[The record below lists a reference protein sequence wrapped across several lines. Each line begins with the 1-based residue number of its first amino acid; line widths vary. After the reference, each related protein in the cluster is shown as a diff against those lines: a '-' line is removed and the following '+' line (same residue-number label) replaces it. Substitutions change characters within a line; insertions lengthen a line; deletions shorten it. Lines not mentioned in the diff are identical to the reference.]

1 MKAQRFFL
9 RTILLCLGL
18 AAMAILPA
26 SAAAQ
31 VRMMPLGNSLTDGD
45 GSSNGGGYRFHLYS
59 ALNNANLEFDFVG
72 SLQGGTGFPDT
83 NHEGHGGF
91 RADQLDVQTYLTN
104 NPADVVFLEIG
115 TNDISIGESA
125 AQVKSD
131 IEAAVDAIHNFD
143 AKIEIYLG
151 TLIPR
156 KDDNAKQAVTD
167 ALNASLPGLVSAK
180 SSAGYRIFL
189 VDHAALFKANSNWK
203 TELMSDD
210 LHPNDAGYGLMAQE
224 WFTSY
229 VTNTGSNVTQFS
241 DDFNSGVLSTAW
253 AAHPGYKVENGE
265 LRNTS
270 STDAFDQ
277 FIAAP
282 TVITNA
288 NVVEF
293 KYGTQ
298 SDFIG
303 RAYTGAALML
313 DAAST
318 TASGY
323 LIFHNSE
330 FKLVRLYTVENGI
343 PKVKVDE
350 ADTQAPDPDTG
361 DTFRV
366 EWNTDSDGHHFCVY
380 INGVRDAC
388 LNDAN
393 KLQGN
398 AAKLYAGVMING
410 NSNNAI
416 DDFYTAKVTDSTPPA
431 AVTDIKVSEVA
442 ALAMTLEWT
451 APGDDGNTGTARSYQ
466 LRYSTSP
473 ISSNNFNN
481 ATPAPNLPPPAPA
494 GTKQSFAIGGL
505 NSRTTY
511 YFALKTTDEFGNV
524 SELSNVA
531 SAATPALN
539 SFTDNFNRTGP
550 ELGSQWS
557 TTPDMKIV
565 KGTVQNKAADDIWS
579 AAIYKAVKNPIAV
592 SFRWGPHVTAY
603 GTNWCGLLVMANGT
617 NTSTVDGYMVQRY
630 DEGGKTRL
638 WRLANGK
645 FVGVIDEGNSFAPDP
660 KAGSEMKVVMRSDA
674 SGHHFDVYID
684 DVFDRSLTDPQKVE
698 GNASPVYAG
707 FYVESTLDSLN
718 AIDSF
723 TAGVLPAAPGA
734 LVKESGDNQTKPVGQ
749 QLPQP
754 LVVTLLDKLG
764 NPMPG
769 QIVNFV
775 VAAGSAT
782 VNNPPAADE
791 HIRLEAEH
799 AQITLPI
806 ETRND
811 PEAANGKFIVY
822 PVGRN
827 EDASAAFT
835 FAITRSGDY
844 RIWTRSAKT
853 GSQPGSWSI
862 SVDGKPDFVYDVF
875 QGTTNGSWTWDLLS
889 DRGNGGST
897 VPQFDPKVINFSA
910 GTHTIEFKARWEDTK
925 LDKILITNDS
935 GYIPN
940 GKEEVGY
947 LTDASGVASA
957 KVTLGATIG
966 NVQIN
971 AVHGNLPPAIFTAT
985 ATVGLPDS
993 LVLAGGSGQSGP
1005 AGKALAQPLKVK
1017 VTDSFGNPVAN
1028 KQVSWFVSQG
1038 NGQLENY
1045 LSISD
1050 TNGMAATNFTPG
1062 NRSAV
1067 NKILALA
1074 TYANKAVE
1082 FSVTTSSGVAEAMN
1096 VISGNNQTG
1105 TVGAKLSA
1113 PLVVKMVDAAN
1124 KAVANYPVDITVTRG
1139 GGSISPSN
1147 PVRNGGFETA
1157 SSNLPANWNFE
1168 NGPAASE
1175 VALSNDVHSGA
1186 KSLQINST
1194 RGGVGVSQNLT
1205 LAENTSYS
1213 FSFWIKVKRGTARV
1227 TVRTNDAGG
1236 NLVEKEIDVNLAAS
1250 DSSWQRYMIIAQN
1263 GAAGARQLFFKTNG
1277 STKFLVDDVK
1287 VLPNTGSDGQLA
1299 FAWTL
1304 GDTAMAQKVVVNDGA
1319 VIDPA
1324 LRDGTLKGF
1333 PFTFAATAKA
1343 GAPKTLAAVSGD
1355 GQIGS
1360 AGQLLRA
1367 PFVVKV
1373 TDNFGNGIE
1382 KINVTFTA
1390 AVGNGNFNGQP
1401 ALIVLTDSTGSAKA
1415 VLTMG
1420 QTAGATNTAVATAQ
1434 GLAGVSATFNAIA
1447 AIPSQAQKA
1456 AGATQGSAGYPVG
1469 TPLTVRVTDNS
1480 GNRIGGFPVVF
1491 TVQEG
1496 SGKIDGQ
1503 TTATIATD
1511 IDGEAKAFLVL
1522 GPNPGAQNKVL
1533 ATATNNGQPL
1543 QGSGINFSVTAAKL
1557 KDLLLASGNE
1567 QTGLAGEPLPKTLK
1581 AKIQD
1586 ELGNGIKSQNVTF
1599 IVVAGN
1605 GKLGGNV
1612 STKTIQTDSLGIA
1625 AATLTLGPKPGQNNN
1640 QVRAETSP
1648 ALNGSPLL
1656 FVASA
1661 KVGPPAALKEISGDS
1676 LSGVAGNPLPA
1687 PFVTQ
1692 VTDKNG
1698 NALPDIPVIFTVK
1711 SGGGSFNGVTK
1722 DTVKTDANGH
1732 AQITLTAGGTV
1743 GRYNNVVEARAF
1755 NGSLELTNSP
1765 IIFVASSTL
1774 SNARAMTL
1782 QSGNRQFG
1790 KAGAP
1795 LANALV
1801 VKVVDRSNNVVA
1813 THPVNFRVVAGGGVF
1828 ANGKPDTT
1836 VNTNA
1841 SGLARAVLTLGGLVQ
1856 PDSQIVFAS
1865 SNDGVDQL
1873 QNSPIGFIAYASP
1886 GLPSGATSYVEA
1898 TSPVPADGASQT
1910 TIKVFVRDPFGNP
1923 VSNVAVTIQISGESQ
1938 TFPTVNTDA
1947 QGKAEFKFA
1956 TTRAGSKTI
1965 SLKINGEIVGRSA
1978 GVLFTPLAAEQ
1989 LNMVSGQAQT
1999 GNVNTALPKSLAVN
2013 VFDKFNNGVPNHPV
2027 EFVIE
2032 AGNGRL
2038 LRQSPILTDS
2048 TGVASVTYVLG
2059 LTPGENRIRA
2069 ASNGLANSPITF
2081 VATATNASA
2090 ANLEYVGGNNQQ
2102 ATAGQIL
2109 PQPLVVKVTDANK
2122 RAVYSIAVN
2131 FAVNFGGGNVD
2142 GRGSVTMRTDEY
2154 GEARV
2159 TWQLGATAGV
2169 NTVRASVAGLT
2180 GSPIDFQA
2188 IAASGTA
2195 TTLAAFSGDGAS
2207 GQVNQELATPLTARV
2222 TDANGNG
2229 ADGVHVFFELI
2240 QGSGTLSGGVG
2251 TAATRDVTT
2260 ANGGFAATKIIL
2272 GPEVGPRRIRL
2283 TALNAGG
2290 ASLRGSP
2297 LTFTVYGRAGAV
2309 KTLAAVSRTNNQ
2321 RGAANKPLNFPLQ
2334 VIAYDNQGNAVEGA
2348 QINFAVTQNTGYFPG
2363 GALNAL
2369 VLTNSKGLAEIEW
2382 TIKGGANKAQAS
2394 AVGLSTPPVAFDAAG
2409 VTNNNFPIFAKI
2421 PNQQKREGERIEFI
2435 VSATDADNEPI
2446 RYGAKNPPLGAV
2458 FDSLGTR
2465 IFTWQTDQ
2473 NSAGQYEVSFLA
2485 FDSRGGV
2492 DEEVVTIDVINRN
2505 QAPVITSRIPVGNH
2519 PGKADTTV
2527 LQPGT
2532 PLRMKM
2538 VAQDPDGDALSYRWY
2553 VNGKF
2558 AGSIFDTFD
2567 FRGELAFNTVEAV
2580 VFDLEDTTRTVWSIK
2595 VPVELAS
2602 FTAQAGDGPGVKL
2615 NWKTGSE
2622 INNAGFNILRSRS
2635 PASRETYAKL
2645 NDKLIPA
2652 NREGSYSFIDA
2663 TADAGARYYYKLEAL
2678 DTRGNITTHGPI
2690 VVDVAAPATFELS
2703 QNYPNPF
2710 WSEATSRFAGNPT
2723 TQIRYQLPQAVQVSL
2738 TIYNMLGQEVR
2749 KLINAQQPAGY
2760 HTAIWDGRDN
2770 SGRLVPTG
2778 VYHYRIQAGNFTMT
2792 KRMLM
2797 AK

>member
-1 MKAQRFFL
+1 MKPQRFFL

-18 AAMAILPA
+18 ATAVAG
-26 SAAAQ
+26 Q
-31 VRMMPLGNSLTDGD
+31 VRIMPLGNSLTDGD
-45 GSSNGGGYRFHLYS
+45 GSSNGGGYRFHLYN
-59 ALNNANLEFDFVG
+59 ALTNANIDFDFVG
-72 SLQGGTGFPDT
+72 ALQGGTGFADT
-83 NHEGHGGF
+83 DHEGHGGF

-104 NPADVVFLEIG
+104 NPADAVFLEIG
-115 TNDISIGESA
+115 TNDISFGESA
-125 AQVKSD
+125 AQVKTD
-131 IEAAVDAIHNFD
+131 IEAVVDAIHNFD

-156 KDDNAKQAVTD
+156 KDDNARQAVTD
-167 ALNASLPGLVSAK
+167 ALNALLPGLVSAK

-189 VDHAALFKANSNWK
+189 VDHAARFKANPNWK

-229 VTNTGSNVTQFS
+229 VTNTGSNVTQFA

-253 AAHPGYKVENGE
+253 AAHPAYKVQSGE

-270 STDAFDQ
+270 STDAFDL

-288 NVVEF
+288 NVLEF
-293 KYGTQ
+293 KFGTQ

-313 DAAST
+313 DAAAT
-318 TASGY
+318 TANGY

-330 FKLVRLYTVENGI
+330 FKKVRLYTVENGI

-350 ADTQAPDPDTG
+350 ADTQAPDPDAG

-366 EWNTDSDGHHFCVY
+366 EWNTDNDGHHFCVY

-398 AAKLYAGVMING
+398 VAKLYAGVMING

-431 AVTDIKVSEVA
+431 AVTDLKVKEVA

-451 APGDDGNTGTARSYQ
+451 APGDDGNTGTARSYT

-473 ISSNNFNN
+473 ISANNFNN
-481 ATPAPNLPPPAPA
+481 ATLAPNLPPPAPA
-494 GTKQSFAIGGL
+494 GTRQSFTIGGL
-505 NSRTTY
+505 NSGTTY

-524 SELSNVA
+524 SALSNVA
-531 SAATPALN
+531 SAATPTLN
-539 SFTDNFNRTGP
+539 LFTDNFNRSGP

-565 KGTVQNKAADDIWS
+565 KGTVQNKAAADIWS
-579 AAIYKAVKNPIAV
+579 AAIYTGVRNPLMV
-592 SFRWGPHVTAY
+592 SFRWGPQATTY
-603 GTNWCGLLVMANGT
+603 GTNWCGLLVMANST
-617 NTSTVDGYMVQRY
+617 NPATVDGYMVQRY
-630 DEGGKTRL
+630 PEGGKTRL
-638 WRLANGK
+638 WRVSNGR
-645 FVGVIDEGNSFAPDP
+645 FAGIVDEGNSFAPAP

-674 SGHHFDVYID
+674 SGHHFEVYIN
-684 DVFDRSLTDPQKVE
+684 DVFDRSLSDKQKLT
-698 GNASPVYAG
+698 GNAGTLYAG
-707 FYVESTLDSLN
+707 FYIESTLDSLN

-723 TAGVLPAAPGA
+723 TAGVLPAAPGV
-734 LVKESGDNQTKPVGQ
+734 LVKQSGDNQTKPVGQ

-775 VAAGSAT
+775 VTAGSAT

-799 AQITLPI
+799 AQITSPI

-811 PEAANGKFIVY
+811 PEAANGKYIVY

-827 EDASAAFT
+827 EDASATFKFT
-835 FAITRSGDY
+835 ITRAGDY
-844 RIWTRSAKT
+844 RVWTRSAKT
-853 GSQPGSWSI
+853 GSQPGSWFISI
-862 SVDGKPDFVYDVF
+862 DGKADFVYDVF
-875 QGTTNGSWTWDLLS
+875 QGTTNGSWTWDLVS
-889 DRGNGGST
+889 ERGNGGPAT
-897 VPQFDPKVINFSA
+897 PQFDPKIITLAA

-935 GYIPN
+935 SYIPN

-947 LTDASGVASA
+947 LTDASGIASA

-966 NVQIN
+966 KVQIN

-985 ATVGLPDS
+985 ATVGAPDS
-993 LVLAGGSGQSGP
+993 LVLVSGAGQSGP
-1005 AGKALAQPLKVK
+1005 AGKVLSQPLKVK

-1028 KQVSWFVSQG
+1028 QQVSWMVSEG

-1045 LSISD
+1045 VSTSD
-1050 TNGMAATNFTPG
+1050 TNGMATTNFTPG
-1062 NRSAV
+1062 NRSTV
-1067 NKILALA
+1067 NKVLALA

-1082 FSVTTSSGVAEAMN
+1082 FSATTSSGIADAMN
-1096 VISGNNQTG
+1096 VVAGNNQTA
-1105 TVGAKLSA
+1105 TVGTKLSA
-1113 PLVVKMVDAAN
+1113 PLVVKMADASN
-1124 KAVANYPVDITVTRG
+1124 KAVANYPVDVTVTRG
-1139 GGSISPSN
+1139 GGSLSPSN

-1157 SSNLPANWNFE
+1157 SSNLPANWNLE
-1168 NGPAASE
+1168 SNPTASE
-1175 VALSNDVHSGA
+1175 VALSNDAASGA
-1186 KSLQINST
+1186 KSLQVNST
-1194 RGGVGVSQNLT
+1194 RGGVGVSQI
-1205 LAENTSYS
+1205 LALAANTNYT

-1227 TVRTNDAGG
+1227 TLRTNDADG
-1236 NLVEKEIDVNLAAS
+1236 NLREKEIDINLASA
-1250 DSSWQRYMIIAQN
+1250 WQRYMIIAPN
-1263 GAAGARQLFFKTNG
+1263 GAAGTRQLFFKTNG
-1277 STKFLVDDVK
+1277 SAEFLVDEVK
-1287 VLPNTGSDGQLA
+1287 VLPNTNSDGLLNLT
-1299 FAWTL
+1299 WTL

-1319 VIDPA
+1319 VIDS
-1324 LRDGTLKGF
+1324 RGTLKGF
-1333 PFTFAATAKA
+1333 PFTFAAIAKA

-1360 AGQLLRA
+1360 AGQPLRA
-1367 PFVVKV
+1367 PFAVKV

-1390 AVGNGNFNGQP
+1390 AVGNGNFNGQQ
-1401 ALIVLTDSTGSAKA
+1401 ALVVPTDSTGSAKA

-1420 QTAGATNTAVATAQ
+1420 PTPGATNTAVATAQ
-1434 GLAGVSATFNAIA
+1434 GLPGVSVTFNAIA
-1447 AIPSQAQKA
+1447 AIPSQAQKV
-1456 AGATQGSAGYPVG
+1456 AGATQGSAGYPVN

-1496 SGKIDGQ
+1496 GGKIDNQ
-1503 TTATIATD
+1503 TTATIVTD

-1533 ATATNNGQPL
+1533 ATATSNGQPL
-1543 QGSGINFSVTAAKL
+1543 QGSGINFTVTAAKL

-1567 QTGLAGEPLPKTLK
+1567 QIGIAGEPLPKALR

-1586 ELGNGIKSQNVTF
+1586 ELGKGIKGQNVTF
-1599 IVVAGN
+1599 TVVSGG
-1605 GKLGGNV
+1605 GKLSGNV
-1612 STKTIQTDSLGIA
+1612 NTRTIPTDSLGIA
-1625 AATLTLGPKPGQNNN
+1625 AATLTLGPRPGQNNN
-1640 QVRAETSP
+1640 QVRAETNP

-1661 KVGPPAALKEISGDS
+1661 KVGPPAVLKEISGDS

-1722 DTVKTDANGH
+1722 DTVKSDVNGY
-1732 AQITLTAGGTV
+1732 AQITLTAGNTV

-1755 NGSLELTNSP
+1755 NGSLELANSP
-1765 IIFVASSTL
+1765 MIFVASSTL
-1774 SNARAMTL
+1774 SNARVISL

-1795 LANALV
+1795 LANPLV

-1813 THPVNFRVVAGGGVF
+1813 THPVNFRVVRGGGVF

-1873 QNSPIGFIAYASP
+1873 QNSPIGFVAYASP
-1886 GLPSGATSYVEA
+1886 GSPSGATSYVEA
-1898 TSPVPADGASQT
+1898 TSPVPADGVSQT
-1910 TIKVFVRDPFGNP
+1910 NIKVFVRDPFGNA

-1938 TFPTVNTDA
+1938 TFPTANTDA

-1956 TTRAGSKTI
+1956 TTRAGRKTV
-1965 SLKINGEIVGRSA
+1965 SLKINGAIVGRSA
-1978 GVLFTPLAAEQ
+1978 SVLFTPLAAAQ
-1989 LNMVSGQAQT
+1989 INMVSGQAQT
-1999 GNVNTALPKSLAVN
+1999 GNVNTALPKTLAVN
-2013 VFDKFNNGVPNHPV
+2013 VLDKFNNGVPNHPV
-2027 EFVIE
+2027 DFVIE

-2059 LTPGENRIRA
+2059 PTPGENRIRA
-2069 ASNGLANSPITF
+2069 ASSGLANSPITF

-2090 ANLEYVGGNNQQ
+2090 ANLEYVSGNNQQ

-2109 PQPLVVKVTDANK
+2109 SQPLVVKVTDANK
-2122 RAVYSIAVN
+2122 RAVYGMAVN

-2142 GRGSVTMRTDEY
+2142 GRSSVTVRTDEY

-2169 NTVRASVAGLT
+2169 NTVRAAVAGLT

-2188 IAASGTA
+2188 IAVSGTA

-2251 TAATRDVTT
+2251 NATTRDVTT
-2260 ANGGFAATKIIL
+2260 TNGGFAATKIIF
-2272 GPEVGPRRIRL
+2272 GPEIGPRKIRV
-2283 TALNAGG
+2283 TALNANG

-2309 KTLAAVSRTNNQ
+2309 KSIAAVSRTNNQ
-2321 RGAANKPLNFPLQ
+2321 RGTANKPLNFPLQ
-2334 VIAYDNQGNAVEGA
+2334 VIAYDERGNPVEGA
-2348 QINFAVTQNTGYFPG
+2348 QINFSVTQNTGYFPG

-2369 VLTNSKGLAEIEW
+2369 VLTNSKGVAAIEW
-2382 TIKGGANKAQAS
+2382 TIKGGTNKAQAS
-2394 AVGLSTPPVAFDAAG
+2394 AVGLSTPPVTFDATG
-2409 VTNNNFPIFAKI
+2409 VTDNNFPVFTKI
-2421 PNQQKREGERIEFI
+2421 PPQQKREGERIEFV
-2435 VSATDADNEPI
+2435 VSAIDADNDPV
-2446 RYGAKNPPLGAV
+2446 RYGAKNLPLGAV

-2505 QAPVITSRIPVGNH
+2505 QAPVITGRIPVGNH
-2519 PGKADTTV
+2519 PGKPDTTV

-2532 PLRMKM
+2532 PLRMK
-2538 VAQDPDGDALSYRWY
+2538 VLAKDPDGDALSYRWY

-2558 AGSIFDTFD
+2558 AGSVFDTFD
-2567 FRGELAFNTVEAV
+2567 FRGELAWNTVEAR
-2580 VFDLEDTTRTVWSIK
+2580 VFDQEDTVRTVWSIK

-2602 FTAQAGDGPGVKL
+2602 FTAQTGDGPGVKL

-2635 PASRETYAKL
+2635 QAGIYAKL

-2663 TADAGARYYYKLEAL
+2663 TAEAGARYYYKLEAL

-2710 WSEATSRFAGNPT
+2710 NPT

-2749 KLINAQQPAGY
+2749 KLVNAQQPAGY
-2760 HTAIWDGRDN
+2760 HTAMWDGRDN
-2770 SGRLVPTG
+2770 AGRLVPTG
-2778 VYHYRIQAGNFTMT
+2778 VYHYRIQAGSFTMT